1 MMMII
6 IIIILLLIIIIM
18 IIIRIM
24 CGASSRKP
32 YNVGEK
38 IFIFLADLNSPDSKL

>member
-1 MMMII
+1 M
-6 IIIILLLIIIIM
+6 LTTNLQHAVLKNVLIGMLIVSI
-18 IIIRIM
+18 

-38 IFIFLADLNSPDSKL
+38 IFFFLADLNSPDSKL